1 MWERINV
8 LVSTGLMVAMMLL
21 LLPVPVTAQAE
32 DDFIQEIIPRMSVEE
47 RIGQLFVV
55 TFADSDI
62 GSDSD
67 IAQLISQYRVGG
79 VVLLSSNG
87 NFSNQG
93 DTPLQVA
100 QLTNGLQQLAHTA
113 AQQATPGPSPYVPLL
128 IALDHEGDGYPYTR
142 LTNGFTALPN
152 NMALGA
158 TWDEAN
164 AQAVGQI
171 AGRELSAV
179 GVNMLLG
186 PSLDVLSN
194 PRPTLKGD
202 LGTRVFGGDPYWVGK
217 MGQAYIRG
225 VHEGSE
231 GRVAT
236 VAKHFPGHGDI
247 DRRADEEVSTVPKSL
262 QELRKIELP
271 PFFTVTDLGSPKPAA
286 ITDAMMSSHTRY
298 RGFQGNISQLTPP
311 ISFAAELQAI
321 LSLPEF
327 EPWRQAGGIMVT
339 DALGVPAVRKYYDPQ
354 LQSFP
359 HKRVAQEAFLAGND
373 LLVLSQFALTDAW
386 ADQFENIK
394 STIQFFRDK
403 YVSDSRFQT
412 QVDQSLVR
420 ILCLKHKLHAEF
432 SLEGVQVDVD
442 QLAENVGQGYGQ
454 VSQVAE
460 DAITLIYPGP
470 GELADRLPSPPLLG
484 EKVLIFTDDR
494 QAKDCYDCAP
504 FYFIEPDALEKTILR
519 LYGPE
524 ASGQIEPG
532 QVRSLAF
539 SQLKGYLSS
548 AVPAGTPED
557 IAPLIQ
563 EADWIVFAML
573 DVNLDDYPDSDAVK
587 LFLKQLSDS
596 LRNKNIVVL
605 AYNAPYYL
613 DTTEISKLTAY
624 YGIYSKVPAFIDASV
639 RALFREFTLQG
650 APPVT
655 VQGINYDLILQ
666 MESDPD
672 QVIEIM
678 PANAFM
684 EGIPTEETSGST
696 GIKVG
701 DTLELQA
708 GIIKDRNGHAV
719 PDGTPVV
726 FRFFYPAETLE
737 LPRLETTTVNGIA
750 GAAIKLE
757 RTGQLEI
764 SATSGPAFKS
774 ITLIVAIEGDE
785 PAMIATLVPIPTPT
799 PQTRIVPPTVTL
811 PFLGSVSQ
819 TALYGGSTVG
829 LLLLGLS
836 YVAIAHWQANRRTRQ
851 AIERRFNPYKAGG
864 PVEVKMFFGREEALA
879 KVLDTIHNNHVAIYG
894 ERRIGKTSLLHQ
906 LDNRLRQVE
915 DPQYLFIPAFV
926 NLQGVPAE
934 RLFYTLMSA
943 IARSCQPR
951 IGSLDLVWATRKEGY
966 DAYDLVDDLETVL
979 EALEATTDKQIR
991 LVLLLD
997 EGDELNKYDP
1007 RVQARLRGVFMT
1019 RAGRY
1024 MRMVW
1029 SGLSIDREWKLD
1041 TSPWYNLFAIEIRLA
1056 PFTREEAV
1064 RLIQEPVKGI
1074 YRYDKDAIE
1083 LILQYSERKPFRIQQ
1098 ICLATINR
1106 VLAHK
1111 RRRVT
1116 GPVQV
1121 TKEDVERAYRG
1132 LAAEEAIS
1140 REVEERGK
1148 VGLLEK
1154 QVAEGQAEYQVNTD
1168 GQGDQ

>member
-32 DDFIQEIIPRMSVEE
+32 DAFAQEIITRMSVEE
-47 RIGQLFVV
+47 RVGQLFVV
-55 TFADSDI
+55 TFASSDI
-62 GSDSD
+62 GPNSD
-67 IAQLISQYRVGG
+67 IAQLILQYRVGG

-93 DTPLQVA
+93 NTPLQVA
-100 QLTNGLQQLAHTA
+100 QLTNGLQRLAYTA
-113 AQQATPGPSPYVPLL
+113 GQQTTGPSGPAPYIPLL

-164 AQAVGQI
+164 AQTVGQI
-171 AGRELSAV
+171 VGRELSAV
-179 GVNMLLG
+179 GVNVLFG
-186 PSLDVLSN
+186 SSLDVLSN

-262 QELRKIELP
+262 QELRKIELA
-271 PFFTVTDLGSPKPAA
+271 PFFTVTDLGSPEPAA

-321 LSLPEF
+321 LGLPEF
-327 EPWRQAGGIMVT
+327 EPWRKAGGVMVT
-339 DALGVPAVRKYYDPQ
+339 DALGMPAVRKYYDPQ

-373 LLVLSQFALTDAW
+373 LLVLSQFALTDTW
-386 ADQFENIK
+386 AEQFENIK

-403 YVSDSRFQT
+403 YVSDSKFQA
-412 QVDQSLVR
+412 QVDQSLAR
-420 ILCLKHKLHAEF
+420 ILRLKHKLYPEF
-432 SLEGVQVDVD
+432 SPEETQVDAG
-442 QLAENVGQGYGQ
+442 QLAGNIGQGYDQ
-454 VSQVAE
+454 VSQIAE
-460 DAITLIYPGP
+460 GAITPIYLGP
-470 GELADRLPSPPLLG
+470 EGLPSSPQLG
-484 EKVLIFTDDR
+484 EKILIFTDDR
-494 QAKDCYDCAP
+494 QARDCYDCLP
-504 FYFIEPDALEKTILR
+504 FSFIKPDALEKTILR

-524 ASGQIEPG
+524 ASERIEPA
-532 QVRSLAF
+532 QIRSLTF
-539 SQLKGYLSS
+539 SQLKEYLST
-548 AVPAGTPED
+548 AGTGGPNEYV
-557 IAPLIQ
+557 APLIQ
-563 EADWIVFAML
+563 EADWIIFAML
-573 DVNLDDYPDSDAVK
+573 DVNLDDYPNSDAVK
-587 LFLKQLSDS
+587 LFLKRLSDS
-596 LRNKNIVVL
+596 LRNKKIVVL

-624 YGIYSKVPAFIDASV
+624 YGIYSKIPAFIDASV

-650 APPVT
+650 ASPVT

-666 MESDPD
+666 MEPDPD

-684 EGIPTEETSGST
+684 EGAPTEETSGFT

-701 DTLELQA
+701 DTFELQT
-708 GIIKDRNGHAV
+708 GIIRDKNGHAV

-726 FRFFYPAETLE
+726 FRFFYPTETLE

-799 PQTRIVPPTVTL
+799 PQTRVVPPTVTL

-819 TALYGGSTVG
+819 AALYGGSTVG

-966 DAYDLVDDLETVL
+966 DAYDLVDDLEMVL
-979 EALEATTDKQIR
+979 EILEATADKQIR

-1140 REVEERGK
+1140 REEVEERGK
-1148 VGLLEK
+1148 VRLLEK
-1154 QVAEGQAEYQVNTD
+1154 RVAEGGVEYQVNTD